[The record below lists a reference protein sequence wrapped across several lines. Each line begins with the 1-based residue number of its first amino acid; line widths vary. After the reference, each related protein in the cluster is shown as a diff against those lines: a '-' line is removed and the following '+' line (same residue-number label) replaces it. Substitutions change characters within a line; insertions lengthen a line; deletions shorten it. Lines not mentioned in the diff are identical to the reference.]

1 MSHRIR
7 LGPPWELE
15 TPEGGRERH
24 LRRFGRPRTL
34 DATERVILTA
44 DLPEGSEVFLNGEP
58 IELGTDLAARLLPR
72 NELAIA
78 TPAGTV
84 PANVALEI
92 HAVTS

>member
-7 LGPPWELE
+7 LGPPWHREAL
-15 TPEGGRERH
+15 EGGQERH
-24 LRRFGRPRTL
+24 LRRFGRPRTV
-34 DATERVILTA
+34 DPTERVILTA
-44 DLPEGSEVFLNGEP
+44 DLPEGSEAFLNGEP
-58 IELGTDLAARLLPR
+58 VELETDLAARLLPR
-72 NELAIA
+72 NELVIA